1 MKIVGLA
8 VLITALF
15 VTPLWSTT
23 LRDVLKEHGFDYVPL
38 MDLDLPILGQEISDT
53 EDFFC
58 VGYFIHGADPE
69 IHVVLFDRRKLQW
82 FETKLNLRES
92 EYCFGSNAITG
103 IQYSKNFVHLETHI
117 NPSAGCTLIFT
128 KELQFRKAL
137 YGWPLAMFDDETVVY
152 HNSEVH
158 FAPTHPAA
166 ISLYNPVTKSAR
178 EIYPLKPYQR
188 IRLGHIEK
196 MRQLYSDED
205 WCREKNHHCDPESF
219 DDSIGD
225 LEINNETDSLI
236 FQAQFSGDYWK
247 DPEGSEVES
256 LAVIYLYRHVR
267 DPDRVEYREILEKD
281 LKNRFGDH
289 PLSEY
294 LQPAILSRIFGFE

>member
-53 EDFFC
+53 EDFFS
-58 VGYFIHGADPE
+58 VGYFIYGADPE
-69 IHVVLFDRRKLQW
+69 IHVALFDRKKLQW
-82 FETKLNLRES
+82 FETKLNLREP
-92 EYCFGSNAITG
+92 EYCFGSSAITG
-103 IQYSKNFVHLETHI
+103 IQYSKIFVHLETHI

-158 FAPTHPAA
+158 FAPTHPAT
-166 ISLYNPVTKSAR
+166 ISIYNPVTKSGR
-178 EIYPLKPYQR
+178 KIYPLKPYQR

-196 MRQLYSDED
+196 MRHFYSDEN

-225 LEINNETDSLI
+225 LEINNKTDTLI

-247 DPEGSEVES
+247 DPESANEES
-256 LAVIYLYRHVR
+256 LSVIYVYRHVR
-267 DPDRVEYREILEKD
+267 DPQRIEYREILEKD
-281 LKNRFGDH
+281 LKEQFGDH

-294 LQPAILSRIFGFE
+294 LRPAILSRIFGSE